1 MSKVNWEFF
10 LSRNN
15 LTINEALKGVKSVE
29 EASDYFERKGLSLP
43 ETSVLEEALA
53 QNAQQVLDKAAA
65 DAEAKKKSE
74 APKPTK
80 PRRTRSKAPAKSP
93 ARKTSGA
100 SESEDK
106 DEKESQRYFRKVVPT
121 KKSKK

>member
-15 LTINEALKGVKSVE
+15 LTVNDVLSGVKSLG
-29 EASDYFERKGLSLP
+29 EAQAFFERKGLTSP
-43 ETSVLEEALA
+43 EASVLEEALS
-53 QNAQQVLDKAAA
+53 QNAQAALDKAEA
-65 DAEAKKKSE
+65 DAAEKKKKE
-74 APKPTK
+74 LPKPTAPK
-80 PRRTRSKAPAKSP
+80 RTRAKSVPKRPAK
-93 ARKTSGA
+93 KTREA
-100 SESEDK
+100 SKSEDK